1 MEKHMLNHRMGR
13 NCRQAKSGC
22 MTLEPKG
29 MELGYVG
36 NPNNISNG
44 QTIPGLKMAPKTSE
58 LSEYQ
63 NLVTRIYSSKEGKN
77 FARRTN
83 GLDGKGSSKKRRP
96 VCNG

>member
-1 MEKHMLNHRMGR
+1 MLNHRMGR

-36 NPNNISNG
+36 NLNNILNG
-44 QTIPGLKMAPKTSE
+44 QTIPGLRMAPKTSD

-63 NLVTRIYSSKEGKN
+63 NLVTRICPSK
-77 FARRTN
+77 R
-83 GLDGKGSSKKRRP
+83 
-96 VCNG
+96 